1 MNIVAVASQKGGV
14 GKSTLC
20 IHLAGEAVRKK
31 QRAVILEID
40 RQGTSSALWNERR
53 AELYR
58 PDDIVRDIDPNSVQ
72 PEVHRVD
79 SINLDRTIAELGRG
93 GMEFV
98 VLDLPGTHSAA
109 VMKAISVCNYLL
121 IPTRPN
127 DVDLQASVETADTAR
142 RLKKRFAYIF
152 TFVPSTGTDAVR
164 MRDTLEDEGLVVA
177 PVGLGDRRKEFAA
190 AIENGQTAYEL
201 NPKSKSA
208 TEIRNLWKW
217 LDKQLGVSH
226 GRKVA

>member
-20 IHLAGEAVRKK
+20 IHLAAEAVRKHRK
-31 QRAVILEID
+31 AVILEID
-40 RQGTSSALWNERR
+40 RQGTSSALWNQRR
-53 AELYR
+53 SDRYR
-58 PDDIVRDIDPNSVQ
+58 PDDIVRDVDPNPLQ

-79 SINLDRTIAELGRG
+79 SINLDRTLAELGRG

-109 VMKAISVCNYLL
+109 VVKAISVAGYLL

-127 DVDLQASVETADTAR
+127 EVDLQASIETAGTAK
-142 RLKKRFAYIF
+142 RLRTPYAYVF
-152 TFVPSTGTDAVR
+152 TFVPSTGTDALK
-164 MRDTLEDEGLVVA
+164 MREELEDEGLVVA
-177 PVGLGDRRKEFAA
+177 PIGLGDRRKEYAT
-190 AIENGQTAYEL
+190 AIERGQTAYEL

-208 TEIRNLWKW
+208 GEIRDLWKW
-217 LDKQLGVSH
+217 LDKQQGVPH

>member
-31 QRAVILEID
+31 RRAVILEID

-53 AELYR
+53 AQLYR
-58 PDDIVRDIDPNSVQ
+58 SDDIDPNAVQ

-79 SINLDRTIAELGRG
+79 SINLDRTLAELGRG

-109 VMKAISVCNYLL
+109 VMKAISVCDYLL

-127 DVDLQASVETADTAR
+127 DVDLQASIETADAAR
-142 RLKKRFAYIF
+142 RLKKPYAYIF
-152 TFVPSTGTDAVR
+152 TFVPSTGTDALK
-164 MRDTLEDEGLVVA
+164 MREALEDEGLVVA
-177 PVGLGDRRKEFAA
+177 PVGLGDRRKEYALA
-190 AIENGQTAYEL
+190 VENGQTAWEL

-208 TEIRNLWKW
+208 GEVRDLWKW